1 MSVVIFG
8 SINMDLAIA
17 TPRLPQAGE
26 TITATNFVTAPG
38 GKGANQAVAAS
49 RLGVNTHIVGRVGSD
64 SFGEQLLESL
74 ATAGVET
81 RGVLISD
88 RSSSGIAV
96 IAVANGGENNII
108 VVPGANG
115 DIDKKDSDRLKD
127 LLPGKTALLLQLEIP
142 LEAVINAAKIAKEI
156 GVKVILDPAPFRA
169 DIPAELYQLIDIIT
183 PNEIEASQL
192 VGFPVNNP
200 ETAKKAAQ
208 ELRRRG
214 VKIAIV
220 KLGAQGVICVSENQ
234 TLFIPAF
241 PVETVDTVGAGD
253 AFNGG
258 LVAALDKPLS
268 LREAVKWGAVAGA
281 LCATKS
287 GAQSAMPDKETFEN
301 FLSKLG

>member
-17 TPRLPQAGE
+17 TPRLPLPGE
-26 TITATNFVTAPG
+26 TITATNFATAPG

-49 RLGVNTHIVGRVGSD
+49 RLGVNTHMVGRIGSD
-64 SFGEQLLESL
+64 SFGEKLLESL

-88 RSSSGIAV
+88 RSSSGVAV
-96 IAVANGGENNII
+96 IAVGGGGENSII

-115 DIDKKDSDRLKD
+115 EIDKKDSDRLKD

-156 GVKVILDPAPFRA
+156 GVKVILDPAPFRE

-220 KLGAQGVICVSENQ
+220 KLGARGVICVSENQ

-241 PVETVDTVGAGD
+241 PVETVYTVAAGD

>member
-17 TPRLPQAGE
+17 TPRLPLPGE
-26 TITATNFVTAPG
+26 TITGSNFLSAPG

-49 RLGVNTHIVGRVGSD
+49 RLGVNTQMVGRVGAD
-64 SFGEQLLESL
+64 GFGEKLLESL

-81 RGVLISD
+81 RGVSISD

-96 IAVANGGENNII
+96 IAVGGSGENSII

-115 DIDKKDSDRLKD
+115 DIDETDSDRLKD

-142 LEAVINAAKIAKEI
+142 LEAVISAAKAAKEI
-156 GVKVILDPAPFRA
+156 GVKVILDPAPFRE
-169 DIPAELYQLIDIIT
+169 DIPADLYKLIDIIT

-192 VGFPVNNP
+192 VGFRVNNP

-214 VKIAIV
+214 VEVAIV
-220 KLGAQGVICVSENQ
+220 KLGARGVICVCENQ
-234 TLFIPAF
+234 TLFIPGF
-241 PVETVDTVGAGD
+241 PVDAVDTVAAGD

-258 LVAALDKPLS
+258 LAAAIDRGLS
-268 LREAVKWGAVAGA
+268 LREAVKWGAAAGA

-287 GAQSAMPDKETFEN
+287 GAQSAMPDKETFED